1 MVVQLVVKCKL
12 VNRHVL
18 GYYLWLTDAMWLVC
32 SVLYISIHRADIF
45 PAGDSSYVNKVGLQQ
60 GAGFNI
66 NIPWLKVHLFYL
78 PWSCIAGLR
87 LRNDLYCGE
96 WGVKLYSTQPT
107 ITFSFIIQYRIVAC
121 TTMSALCC
129 ANTSVSREADFA
141 PYLYP
146 HVSQD
151 PAKTGRHEFSSSKLC
166 VAALMVASNS
176 LEVVR
181 R

>member
-1 MVVQLVVKCKL
+1 MAECRGSVCGVKHKAAFTRHTVQPAVFIQPVVQMVVKLVVKCKL
-12 VNRHVL
+12 VNRLVL

-87 LRNDLYCGE
+87 LRNDLYCVE
-96 WGVKLYSTQPT
+96 WGVKLYSNQPT
-107 ITFSFIIQYRIVAC
+107 ITFSFKIQYRIVAC
-121 TTMSALCC
+121 ITMSALCC

-141 PYLYP
+141 PYL
-146 HVSQD
+146 
-151 PAKTGRHEFSSSKLC
+151 
-166 VAALMVASNS
+166 
-176 LEVVR
+176 
-181 R
+181 